1 MKIESVIPILCS
13 DDVTRSITYY
23 TEVLGFKENR
33 SWDEAPTFGG
43 VVDGTTN
50 IFFCRGERGHKGTW
64 LAINADNVDEYYEAI
79 KAKGAEILSLP
90 DTKPWSMREMLVK
103 DPDGHILRA

>member
-43 VVDGTTN
+43 VVDGTT
-50 IFFCRGERGHKGTW
+50 
-64 LAINADNVDEYYEAI
+64 YYQHFLLPGRT
-79 KAKGAEILSLP
+79 GA
-90 DTKPWSMREMLVK
+90 
-103 DPDGHILRA
+103 